1 MHESQLV
8 HAPDLG
14 AAGPM
19 RVSAWLVNVGETVR
33 EGDRLVEL
41 LVPGLTYDVPA
52 PVDGWLT
59 NIRAPMNSA
68 IGPGEVL
75 GTIRPREEDYLIN
88 EPQL

>member
-1 MHESQLV
+1 MFEPCFV

-19 RVSAWLVNVGETVR
+19 KVSAWLVNVGEAVR

-52 PVDGWLT
+52 PLDGWLT
-59 NIRAPMNSA
+59 DIRAPMNMEV
-68 IGPGEVL
+68 GPGEVL
-75 GTIRPREEDYLIN
+75 GVIRPSEENL
-88 EPQL
+88 